1 MNFVRTIENALQF
14 VQEIRRPRSIRM
26 GKLSNISGKD
36 ASKAFQKAGWQAR
49 GQVGSHLVHTKPG
62 IRANL
67 TIPLHSE
74 LAPGTLRSLIRTSG
88 LTVEEFLKL
97 L

>member
-1 MNFVRTIENALQF
+1 L
-14 VQEIRRPRSIRM
+14 
-26 GKLSNISGKD
+26 GKLSNVSGKE
-36 ASKAFQKAGWQAR
+36 AAKAFEKVGWLPR
-49 GQVGSHLVHTKPG
+49 GQTGSHLVLTKAG

-74 LAPGTLRSLIRTSG
+74 LAPGTLRSLIRVSG
-88 LTVEEFLKL
+88 MTVEEFLDL

>member
-1 MNFVRTIENALQF
+1 L
-14 VQEIRRPRSIRM
+14 
-26 GKLSNISGKD
+26 GKLSNISGKE
-36 ASKAFQKAGWQAR
+36 AAKAFGKAGWLAR
-49 GQVGSHLVHTKPG
+49 GQTGSHLILTKAG

-74 LAPGTLRSLIRTSG
+74 LAPGTLRSLIRDSG
-88 LTVEEFLKL
+88 LSVEGFLNL